1 MKKIVIMAM
10 AVLLVVTSALC
21 FASCGQKTVEIVRE
35 VPTTV
40 EVEVEKIVEVPV
52 EVEVEK
58 IVEVPV
64 EVEKIVEVP
73 VEVEVEVEKIVEVTK
88 EVPTYVEVEK
98 TTTEING
105 IAVTG
110 DYATQTKTDTITL
123 TVLYV
128 DKTLNPDFDPT
139 LEEGEDNPLYI
150 ADNVV
155 ATFDYAVECT
165 YQALIFGGATYLPTL
180 PEEEILVRIEGF
192 YAINGGYLYATDAT
206 HTITAAGHVDTDTIP
221 DAAFEQAA
229 ADYEYVTFAVAD

>member
-1 MKKIVIMAM
+1 MLDTVFRLLESHDYTSADVLWFTDFIIPLCSVEQRKKISHYRRQGTKFYGLKIGR
-10 AVLLVVTSALC
+10 AVDKGWKSY
-21 FASCGQKTVEIVRE
+21 FDEI
-35 VPTTV
+35 
-40 EVEVEKIVEVPV
+40 
-52 EVEVEK
+52 
-58 IVEVPV
+58 
-64 EVEKIVEVP
+64 
-73 VEVEVEVEKIVEVTK
+73 VEVEKIVEVTK

-110 DYATQTKTDTITL
+110 DYATQAKTDTITL

-150 ADNVV
+150 ANNVV

-165 YQALIFGGATYLPTL
+165 YKVLIFGGATYLPTL

-221 DAAFEQAA
+221 VAAFEQAA